1 MGPAALDLRCAG
13 MAQRP
18 FKVFRTSAGFEDAY
32 VAAKSQKAALE
43 AWGARSNLFASG
55 MAEIVTDPQ
64 LTGAALAHP
73 GKVIRAPRRT
83 PAQYLAAADAS
94 RPRPAKSRRK
104 GQDGN
109 SVAPSLAQ
117 AKPKPKPSR
126 SRLDNATH
134 ALEEQRRQFADAL
147 SEIDRQIADLRQERE
162 TLRSKRDLALAKL
175 EERRDRGDEA
185 YRSALDRW
193 RGQNEP

>member
-1 MGPAALDLRCAG
+1 

-64 LTGAALAHP
+64 LTKGACTARQGHP
-73 GKVIRAPRRT
+73 GASRHASAAPRGCGRRS
-83 PAQYLAAADAS
+83 AAS
-94 RPRPAKSRRK
+94 RQVGAKRTARERWGTQLGASE
-104 GQDGN
+104 
-109 SVAPSLAQ
+109 AQ
-117 AKPKPKPSR
+117 TKAQSEQARQCYACFGKAK
-126 SRLDNATH
+126 AT
-134 ALEEQRRQFADAL
+134 
-147 SEIDRQIADLRQERE
+147 RE

-175 EERRDRGDEA
+175 EERRDREDKA

-193 RGQNEP
+193 RGQAEP